1 MPEISDLNP
10 LALEPERLAR
20 LRQRAARLLGGP
32 ASENHPQRYQATE
45 ALAVLHGLA
54 SSAKTAPDALAL
66 LHELQV
72 HQVELELQAQEL
84 RESRTELE
92 AALRRQTELFD
103 HQPVGCFSVDH
114 RLVLLAL
121 NQTGAE
127 LLGLGPD
134 RAVGLGPDQAVGL
147 PLDTFFST
155 DSARRFRA
163 VLLQAAGGPGRW
175 SCPVSLLPRAGL
187 ALQAQASVTADP
199 SSKGSY
205 LVNLTPTGDDTR
217 PAEA

>member
-1 MPEISDLNP
+1 MSEMSDLNP

-32 ASENHPQRYQATE
+32 AAENSPPRYQATE

-103 HQPVGCFSVDH
+103 HQPVGCYSVDH

-127 LLGLGPD
+127 LLGL
-134 RAVGLGPDQAVGL
+134 AQYQAVGL
-147 PLDTFFST
+147 PLDSFFST

-175 SCPVSLLPRAGL
+175 SCPVSLLPRAGQ
-187 ALQAQASVTADP
+187 ALQAQASVRADP
-199 SSKGSY
+199 FAEGSY

-217 PAEA
+217 PAVA